1 MKGRKMVRVSVYEC
15 SLTFRQLCAVYR
27 DSYIGK
33 VIFNNGYYLIEQIG
47 RQTELAQSRHH
58 DA

>member
-33 VIFNNGYYLIEQIG
+33 VIFLIMDI
-47 RQTELAQSRHH
+47 T
-58 DA
+58 